1 MDNKVELIFNN
12 YKKRLEQKYDI
23 EHVKTNLMISEEKF
37 ISSLNEK
44 QKNKFSNIKL
54 IACVLIDEIIKD
66 VIDYT
71 IKNNMD

>member
-1 MDNKVELIFNN
+1 
-12 YKKRLEQKYDI
+12 
-23 EHVKTNLMISEEKF
+23 MISEEKF

-44 QKNKFSNIKL
+44 QKNNFSNIKL

>member
-44 QKNKFSNIKL
+44 QKNNFSNIKL